1 GVVGFDLGRHDLDAA
16 ELIAARPLAVLDAP
30 TAEAKLGAARRPG
43 RYGDCDA
50 SLDGGDF
57 DLRAQGRFDEADR
70 EIELDVGAAPS
81 QVWIGADLDVQVEIP
96 GRPVARRRGR
106 PLPGETQ
113 PPAVLHARRNVDL
126 DGRSAPGADG
136 SLAAQRRLDERDLQP
151 PHRVGAACLARA
163 DAARVEAA
171 TRRGAAADG
180 ARAAERLGERV
191 GVEPFGHPVGPDRGV
206 LETVVF
212 PALLGIA
219 EDVVRLVD
227 LLEAFG
233 LALVAASDVG
243 VVLLGELAIGLLDRS
258 LVRVLRDPQR
268 L

>member
-1 GVVGFDLGRHDLDAA
+1 
-16 ELIAARPLAVLDAP
+16 LAVLDAP

-171 TRRGAAADG
+171 TRRGAAAAEQRGEDVADVEVAAHLDAARAG

-212 PALLGIA
+212 PALL
-219 EDVVRLVD
+219 
-227 LLEAFG
+227 
-233 LALVAASDVG
+233 
-243 VVLLGELAIGLLDRS
+243 
-258 LVRVLRDPQR
+258 
-268 L
+268 